1 MGSSF
6 AVVGQ
11 AVEEQATGG
20 AQMLSALQ
28 SVQETTGQVEEGAGL
43 IHQQSTSVHREME
56 KLEQIS
62 QEVTD
67 IVHKM
72 RIASGSIG
80 SFLENAKALAQHSE

>member
-20 AQMLSALQ
+20 TQMLSALQ
-28 SVQETTGQVEEGAGL
+28 TVQDTTKQVESGAGL
-43 IHQQSTSVHREME
+43 IHQKSASVHREME
-56 KLEQIS
+56 KLEHIS

-67 IVHKM
+67 IVHDM
-72 RIASGSIG
+72 RLASGSIA
-80 SFLENAKALAQHSE
+80 SFLENAKALAQI